1 MSVGRHLFTSS
12 LLLVG
17 VLPACGTDE
26 PDTTPQS
33 REPVAARMLA
43 MAATAPAAPAPAFE
57 GQLVAYQVFST
68 SAPPSWATFS
78 FFDHAHSAA
87 ACLQGTTVPVVAR
100 PGAPLRCTRRD
111 CTDADLPLGDA
122 DAGTLT
128 ITGPFGRRSLTA
140 DAGFYFLF
148 EEGRAWSG
156 GERISFATS
165 GGGGPDGVPS
175 VSTAVQAP
183 RRARLTTP
191 VAGRT
196 LDRDRDL
203 HLAWT
208 VDRAGHDDGRFA
220 AGFNLA
226 VPDPVV
232 GVRVTAIECEW
243 DLDARAGV
251 FPAEALGHLPAG
263 TVDFLYVAASDA
275 DRQLGPSRVAVGAT
289 NFEADWFGSVELR

>member
-1 MSVGRHLFTSS
+1 MAARGARPAGVPGGAELLAGEARHLRLEHEVSIMSVGRSLFTSS
-12 LLLVG
+12 FLLVG
-17 VLPACGTDE
+17 VLTACGTDE
-26 PDTTPQS
+26 PATTPQA
-33 REPVAARMLA
+33 REPAAARMVA

-57 GQLVAYQVFST
+57 GQLVAYQEFST

-87 ACLQGTTVPVVAR
+87 ACLQGAPLPIVAR
-100 PGAPLRCTRRD
+100 PGAPRGCVRRD

-128 ITGPFGRRSLTA
+128 ITGPMGRRSITP

-196 LDRDRDL
+196 LDRDRDR
-203 HLAWT
+203 AAASIGRTTSRGRRRPRQTPSPGRRGW
-208 VDRAGHDDGRFA
+208 RAGS
-220 AGFNLA
+220 
-226 VPDPVV
+226 
-232 GVRVTAIECEW
+232 
-243 DLDARAGV
+243 
-251 FPAEALGHLPAG
+251 AG
-263 TVDFLYVAASDA
+263 T
-275 DRQLGPSRVAVGAT
+275 RREGSRRSRGRS
-289 NFEADWFGSVELR
+289 WRSRGRR